1 MIFDPVT
8 KCFPKQDLDG
18 VLSAFTDD
26 QIVTVSGLK
35 ASSKAFYLTLL
46 RSEIR
51 MPIVVLTPDVARA
64 EALHHDLLFLDR
76 CYFPEKSL
84 SESRILYFPTADS
97 EPYQAVSPH
106 PQISLLHM
114 QALWHLTE
122 GNAEFLI
129 VPIQAALRMMPA
141 PEHLKRCIYHI
152 DKSYSE
158 GPFAIA
164 ELLRKYGFT
173 EKDLVTSRGEF
184 SMRGSILDLFS
195 PAEES
200 AVRIEFFGNRVESM
214 RTFDTSSQRS
224 IGAIERF
231 TLLSLRELILTKDEI
246 ETWGE
251 FCRTRWMDFYYHEEL
266 ADKTEQLLQTGKF
279 EGYEDFVAAFFGNRA
294 SLLDYLPGEYCLTL
308 EEPIQIEQ
316 KQAEFFE
323 LYRKRYEQVHEQRH
337 VALEPQEMFFE
348 WEELQNRAKAS
359 RMEFSELLTEP
370 PADRKI
376 FEYSFQTARQYNGQ
390 VQEIVQDALRL
401 RESGITSIYVFPT
414 LGKAE
419 RLTEILREY
428 DVPVGFYQNP
438 QEHKSEE
445 TSSGATLIC
454 IGQLTHGFK
463 NYESQIGLFTE
474 DDLFGESRP
483 TIQTR
488 ERKAAGKFL
497 SDLRDLK
504 IEDYVVHVD
513 HGIGQF
519 TGLSTMLT
527 ENGEKEFLLLRF
539 ADDDKLYVPVER
551 LDLVQKYMGAS
562 DASPR
567 LDKLGT
573 MIWQKAK
580 SRAKASMK
588 DMAEKLL
595 QLYAYRKTVKGYQ
608 FPSDDAFQREFED
621 AFEFIETAHQ
631 LNAIDDVKLDME
643 SDKPMDRLIC
653 GDVGYGKTE
662 VGMRAAFKAVTN
674 GKQVAVLAP
683 TTILAFQHYH
693 TFRKRF
699 EMFPVRT
706 EMVSRFR
713 SRAEIKKIL
722 QDTFEK
728 KVDILIGT
736 HRLLSKDVQ
745 FSDLGLL
752 IIDEEQ
758 RFGVTHKEKIK
769 EMKKNVDALTLT
781 ATPIPRTLQMA
792 LMGFRPMS
800 VIETP
805 PKDRLAIQTNIAKYS
820 EDTIGAAIR
829 AELKRG
835 GQTYLVHNRVET
847 IHSVA
852 GMVQRLVPEARVAVA
867 HGQMEEAE
875 LEKVMLQFI
884 NHDYD
889 VLVSTTIIENGI
901 DIPLVNTLIVNRADR
916 FGLSQLYQLRGRVG
930 RSHRRAY
937 AYFLI
942 PSEKEL
948 TLIARRR
955 LSALREFTEL
965 GSGFR
970 LAALDL
976 EIRGAGNL
984 LGSEQH
990 GHIAALGFELY
1001 VRMLEQTVKELQGE
1015 EVVSDFATELNLHID
1030 IRIPESYIPNMNQR
1044 LNLYKRIAS
1053 VHSEDNLEIIR
1064 DEMTDRFGPVPEPV
1078 ENLIEYGRIKAS
1090 AEKLRIKSI
1099 DRSDGN
1105 LFLQFT
1111 SDAPF
1116 HPETILNFVR
1126 KHKGSTFSPAGVL
1139 KYPGEQLHK
1148 PESIF
1153 SSLRELLKE
1162 LSAGQN
1168 QVFDSPTYD
1177 KMPKSPNG
1185 VKQHA

>member
-1 MIFDPVT
+1 MIFDTITRCWPEE
-8 KCFPKQDLDG
+8 DLNG
-18 VLSAFTDD
+18 VLSSFADG
-26 QIVTVSGLK
+26 QKVKVSGLK
-35 ASSKAFYLTLL
+35 ASSRAFYLTRL
-46 RSEIR
+46 RPELR
-51 MPIVVLTPDVARA
+51 MTIVVVTPDAARA
-64 EALHHDLLFLDR
+64 ETLHNDLLFLDR
-76 CYFPEKSL
+76 SYFPDKGAP
-84 SESRILYFPTADS
+84 ESRILYFPAADS
-97 EPYQAVSPH
+97 EPYQGVSPH
-106 PQISLLHM
+106 PQISVLRM
-114 QALWHLTE
+114 QALWHLAK
-122 GNAEFLI
+122 GNAEVLV
-129 VPIQAALRMMPA
+129 VPLQAALRIMP
-141 PEHLKRCIYHI
+141 PIEHFQRCFKRIGKTYA
-152 DKSYSE
+152 E
-158 GPFAIA
+158 GPYALA
-164 ELLRKYGFT
+164 ELLRNYGFN

-184 SMRGSILDLFS
+184 SLRGAILDVFS
-195 PAEES
+195 PGEES
-200 AVRIEFFGNRVESM
+200 PIRIEFFGNSIESM
-214 RTFDTSSQRS
+214 RSFDTASQRS
-224 IGAIERF
+224 TGEIEEF
-231 TLLSLRELILTKDEI
+231 TLLSMRELILNRQEI
-246 ETWGE
+246 ENWGE
-251 FCRTRWMDFYYHEEL
+251 FCRQRWMDVHYHEEL
-266 ADKTEQLLQTGKF
+266 VNWTEQLLQTGRF
-279 EGYEDFVAAFFGNRA
+279 EGYEDFVAGFFQQKA
-294 SLLDYLPGEYCLTL
+294 SLFDYLRDEYCLAAEEPLQL
-308 EEPIQIEQ
+308 EE
-316 KQAEFFE
+316 KQTEFFD
-323 LYRKRYEQVHEQRH
+323 LYRKRFDQIHEQRR
-337 VALEPQEMFFE
+337 VALEPQEMFHTWQE
-348 WEELQNRAKAS
+348 IESTQKAS
-359 RMEFSELLTEP
+359 HLEFSELLSERSGD
-370 PADRKI
+370 DRI
-376 FEYSFQTARQYNGQ
+376 FEYSFQSARQYNGQ

-401 RESGITSIYVFPT
+401 RESGFTTLYVFPT

-419 RLTEILREY
+419 RLAEILREY
-428 DVPVGFYQNP
+428 DVPVAFYQNP
-438 QEHKSEE
+438 HEHISEPE
-445 TSSGATLIC
+445 QTTDSGKILIC

-463 NYESQIGLFTE
+463 NYECQTALFTE

-483 TIQTR
+483 VIQTR
-488 ERKAAGKFL
+488 ARKAAGKFL

-519 TGLSTMLT
+519 KGLSTMLT

-562 DASPR
+562 DLTPR

-573 MIWQKAK
+573 MVWQKAK

-588 DMAEKLL
+588 EMAEKLL
-595 QLYAYRKTVKGYQ
+595 QLYAYRKTVKGFR
-608 FPSDDAFQREFED
+608 FPPDDSFQREFED
-621 AFEFIETAHQ
+621 AFEFQETAHQ
-631 LNAIDDVKLDME
+631 LSAIDDVKADME

-674 GKQVAVLAP
+674 GKQVAILAP

-693 TFRKRF
+693 TFRRRF
-699 EMFPVRT
+699 EMFPIRI
-706 EMVSRFR
+706 EMISRFK
-713 SRAEIKKIL
+713 SRAEIRKIL
-722 QDTFEK
+722 QDMSEG

-745 FSDLGLL
+745 FHDLGLL

-800 VIETP
+800 IIETP

-820 EDTIGAAIR
+820 EDTIAPAIR

-835 GQTYLVHNRVET
+835 GQTYFVHNRVET
-847 IHSVA
+847 IHSIVA
-852 GMVQRLVPEARVAVA
+852 MVQRLVPEARVAVA
-867 HGQMEEAE
+867 HGQIEESA

-884 NHDYD
+884 NHEYD

-937 AYFLI
+937 GYFLI

-948 TLIARRR
+948 TPVARRR

-1001 VRMLEQTVKELQGE
+1001 IRMLEQTVKELQGE
-1015 EVVSDFATELNLHID
+1015 EVQPEFATEVNLHID

-1044 LNLYKRIAS
+1044 LNLYKRIATVQS
-1053 VHSEDNLEIIR
+1053 DETLNSIR
-1064 DEMTDRFGPVPEPV
+1064 EEMIDRFGPVPEPV
-1078 ENLIEYGRIKAS
+1078 ENLIEYGRIKS
-1090 AEKLRIKSI
+1090 MAEKLKIKSI
-1099 DRSDGN
+1099 DRSDGT
-1105 LFLQFT
+1105 LFLQFNP
-1111 SDAPF
+1111 DAPF
-1116 HPETILNFVR
+1116 QPETILNLVS

-1139 KYPGEQLHK
+1139 KYPAEKLYIPQFLFPTIRQLF
-1148 PESIF
+1148 E
-1153 SSLRELLKE
+1153 ELTQGKIQPVQLFQE
-1162 LSAGQN
+1162 
-1168 QVFDSPTYD
+1168 
-1177 KMPKSPNG
+1177 
-1185 VKQHA
+1185 

>member
-1 MIFDPVT
+1 
-8 KCFPKQDLDG
+8 
-18 VLSAFTDD
+18 
-26 QIVTVSGLK
+26 
-35 ASSKAFYLTLL
+35 
-46 RSEIR
+46 
-51 MPIVVLTPDVARA
+51 
-64 EALHHDLLFLDR
+64 
-76 CYFPEKSL
+76 
-84 SESRILYFPTADS
+84 
-97 EPYQAVSPH
+97 
-106 PQISLLHM
+106 
-114 QALWHLTE
+114 
-122 GNAEFLI
+122 
-129 VPIQAALRMMPA
+129 
-141 PEHLKRCIYHI
+141 
-152 DKSYSE
+152 
-158 GPFAIA
+158 
-164 ELLRKYGFT
+164 
-173 EKDLVTSRGEF
+173 
-184 SMRGSILDLFS
+184 
-195 PAEES
+195 
-200 AVRIEFFGNRVESM
+200 
-214 RTFDTSSQRS
+214 
-224 IGAIERF
+224 
-231 TLLSLRELILTKDEI
+231 
-246 ETWGE
+246 
-251 FCRTRWMDFYYHEEL
+251 
-266 ADKTEQLLQTGKF
+266 
-279 EGYEDFVAAFFGNRA
+279 
-294 SLLDYLPGEYCLTL
+294 
-308 EEPIQIEQ
+308 
-316 KQAEFFE
+316 
-323 LYRKRYEQVHEQRH
+323 
-337 VALEPQEMFFE
+337 
-348 WEELQNRAKAS
+348 
-359 RMEFSELLTEP
+359 
-370 PADRKI
+370 
-376 FEYSFQTARQYNGQ
+376 
-390 VQEIVQDALRL
+390 
-401 RESGITSIYVFPT
+401 
-414 LGKAE
+414 
-419 RLTEILREY
+419 
-428 DVPVGFYQNP
+428 
-438 QEHKSEE
+438 
-445 TSSGATLIC
+445 LIC
-454 IGQLTHGFK
+454 LGQLTRGFK
-463 NYESQIGLFTE
+463 SYETQIALFTE
-474 DDLFGESRP
+474 DDLFGEARP
-483 TIQTR
+483 AIQTR

-504 IEDYVVHVD
+504 IDDYVVHVD

-519 TGLSTMLT
+519 TGLSTMQT
-527 ENGEKEFLLLRF
+527 ETGEKEFLLLRF

-562 DASPR
+562 DASPK

-573 MIWQKAK
+573 MVWQKAK

-608 FPSDDAFQREFED
+608 FPPDDAFQREFED
-621 AFEFIETAHQ
+621 AFEFVETAHQ
-631 LNAIDDVKLDME
+631 MNAIDDVKGDME

-699 EMFPVRT
+699 EMFPVRI
-706 EMVSRFR
+706 EMVSRFK

-722 QDTFEK
+722 QDTSER

-829 AELKRG
+829 AEIKRG
-835 GQTYLVHNRVET
+835 GQTYFVHNRVET
-847 IHSVA
+847 IHSIA
-852 GMVQRLVPEARVAVA
+852 AMVQRLVPEARVAVA
-867 HGQMEEAE
+867 HGQMEESG
-875 LEKVMLQFI
+875 LEKVMMQFI
-884 NHDYD
+884 NHEYD

-942 PSEKEL
+942 PSEREL
-948 TLIARRR
+948 TPIARRR

-1015 EVVSDFATELNLHID
+1015 EVTSDFSTELNLHID

-1044 LNLYKRIAS
+1044 LNLYKRIAT
-1053 VHSEDNLEIIR
+1053 VHSDDNLEIIR
-1064 DEMTDRFGPVPEPV
+1064 DEMNDRFGPVPEPV
-1078 ENLIEYGRIKAS
+1078 ENLIEYGRIKSA

-1105 LFLQFT
+1105 LFLQFNP
-1111 SDAPF
+1111 DAPF
-1116 HPETILNFVR
+1116 EPETILNFVR

-1139 KYPGEQLHK
+1139 KYPGELLHV
-1148 PESIF
+1148 PQNLF
-1153 SSLRELLKE
+1153 SSLRGLLIE

-1168 QVFDSPTYD
+1168 QLLESPTYD
-1177 KMPKSPNG
+1177 RMQKSPNG

>member
-1 MIFDPVT
+1 MIFDSIRRCWPEDD
-8 KCFPKQDLDG
+8 FNQ
-18 VLSAFTDD
+18 VLSSFTDG
-26 QIVTVSGLK
+26 QKVKVSGLK
-35 ASSKAFYLTLL
+35 GSSRAFYLTQL
-46 RSEIR
+46 RPELR
-51 MPIVVLTPDVARA
+51 MPIVIVTPDSARA
-64 EALHHDLLFLDR
+64 EAIHSDLLFLDR
-76 CYFPEKSL
+76 SFFPQKSAPQ
-84 SESRILYFPTADS
+84 SRILYYPAADS
-97 EPYQAVSPH
+97 EPYQGVSPH
-106 PQISLLHM
+106 PQISVLRM
-114 QALWHLTE
+114 QALWHLAE
-122 GNAEFLI
+122 GNAQFLVI
-129 VPIQAALRMMPA
+129 PIQAALKIMP
-141 PEHLKRCIYHI
+141 PREHFQRCFKTI
-152 DKSYSE
+152 DKTFVD
-158 GPFAIA
+158 GPYALA
-164 ELLRKYGFT
+164 ELLRNYGFT

-184 SMRGSILDLFS
+184 SLRGAILDLFS
-195 PAEES
+195 PAEDS
-200 AVRIEFFGNRVESM
+200 AVRIEFFGNHFESM
-214 RTFDTSSQRS
+214 RSFDTTSQRS
-224 IGAIERF
+224 ISEVDQF
-231 TLLSLRELILTKDEI
+231 TLLSMRELILSREEI
-246 ETWGE
+246 ENWGE
-251 FCRTRWMDFYYHEEL
+251 FCKRRWMDIHYHEEL
-266 ADKTEQLLQTGKF
+266 VDWTEQLLQTGRF
-279 EGYEDFVAAFFGNRA
+279 EGYEDFVASFFQQKA
-294 SLLDYLPGEYCLTL
+294 SLFDYLPAEYCLAAEEPLQL
-308 EEPIQIEQ
+308 EE
-316 KQAEFFE
+316 KQTEFLD
-323 LYRKRYEQVHEQRH
+323 LYRKRFDQIHEQKR
-337 VALEPQEMFFE
+337 VALEPGEMFFTWQE
-348 WEELQNRAKAS
+348 IESTHKAS
-359 RMEFSELLTEP
+359 RLEFTELLSERQS
-370 PADRKI
+370 DERI
-376 FEYSFQTARQYNGQ
+376 CEYTFQSARQYNGQ

-401 RESGITSIYVFPT
+401 RESGFTTTYVFPT

-419 RLTEILREY
+419 RLAEILREY
-428 DVPVGFYQNP
+428 DAPAAFYQNP
-438 QEHKSEE
+438 NEQVEE
-445 TSSGATLIC
+445 TGSESGKILIC
-454 IGQLTHGFK
+454 LGHLSHGFK
-463 NYESQIGLFTE
+463 NYECQVALFTE

-483 TIQTR
+483 AAQTR
-488 ERKAAGKFL
+488 TRKAAGKFL

-527 ENGEKEFLLLRF
+527 ESGEKEFLLLRF

-573 MIWQKAK
+573 MVWQKAK

-588 DMAEKLL
+588 EMAEKLL
-595 QLYAYRKTVKGYQ
+595 QLYAYRKTVKG
-608 FPSDDAFQREFED
+608 FRFSPDDSFQREFED
-621 AFEFIETAHQ
+621 AFEFQETAHQ
-631 LNAIDDVKLDME
+631 LNAIEDVKSDME

-674 GKQVAVLAP
+674 QKQIAVLAP
-683 TTILAFQHYH
+683 TTILAFQHFH

-706 EMVSRFR
+706 EMISRFK

-722 QDTFEK
+722 QETAEG

-736 HRLLSKDVQ
+736 HRLLSKDVH
-745 FSDLGLL
+745 FHDLGLL
-752 IIDEEQ
+752 IVDEEQ

-800 VIETP
+800 IIETP
-805 PKDRLAIQTNIAKYS
+805 PKDRLAIQTNIAKYN

-835 GQTYLVHNRVET
+835 GQIYFVHNRVET
-847 IHSVA
+847 IHSIA
-852 GMVQRLVPEARVAVA
+852 SMIQRLVPEARIAVA
-867 HGQMEEAE
+867 HGQMEETA
-875 LEKVMLQFI
+875 LEKVMMQFI
-884 NHDYD
+884 NHEYD

-948 TLIARRR
+948 TPIARRR

-1001 VRMLEQTVKELQGE
+1001 IRMLEQTVKELQGE
-1015 EVVSDFATELNLHID
+1015 EAAAEIATEVNLHID

-1044 LNLYKRIAS
+1044 LNLYKRIATVQS
-1053 VHSEDNLEIIR
+1053 DETLSSIR
-1064 DEMTDRFGPVPEPV
+1064 DEMVDRFGPLPEAV
-1078 ENLIEYGRIKAS
+1078 ENLIEYGQIKS
-1090 AEKLRIKSI
+1090 TAEKLKIKSI
-1099 DRSDGN
+1099 DRSDGT
-1105 LFLQFT
+1105 LYFQFNP
-1111 SDAPF
+1111 DAPF
-1116 HPETILNFVR
+1116 QPETILNLIR

-1139 KYPGEQLHK
+1139 KYPGENLHI
-1148 PESIF
+1148 PQRLFPTI
-1153 SSLRELLKE
+1153 R
-1162 LSAGQN
+1162 
-1168 QVFDSPTYD
+1168 QVFGELTQEKVPTASIS
-1177 KMPKSPNG
+1177 KN
-1185 VKQHA
+1185 